1 MSHVEHHVVFE
12 CFLVLLHEFDKE
24 TEGKDISQTESEEE
38 SAMQFLAVI
47 LIKIDHDEEQD
58 QISYR
63 FIELSRMTGKHIYPF
78 EYECPGYI
86 GRVTDNFGVHQIRQ
100 TDEAGGD
107 RSSDGNHVHHI
118 HIMKFRLAA
127 IQPKG
132 DHQSEC
138 TSVTGINSVGRK
150 LYFSVLAVFLV
161 FAVSFIVFQQAR
173 EKQYKIGT
181 LTIKLENYNEL
192 LAEDLALSP
201 GEGIILQDSLHNKN
215 VTVAHEKL
223 QAFVRE
229 HESKDLRVTLVRP
242 NGKVIYDNM
251 SSDYEHFANHAKR
264 EEIAEALKNRVGSS
278 VERQS
283 KTLKHDYFYV
293 ASYFPESKLIIRTA
307 LPYNNDLAKSL
318 QADQHFIW
326 FAIVAVILL
335 TIVLYRFTDRLAKN
349 VSKLSIFAYKADHNE
364 SLEVEDLAKFPNDE
378 LGEIAER
385 IIKMYKRI
393 QTTRREQ
400 DVLKRQLTQNIA
412 HELKTPVASIQG
424 YLETILDN
432 PHINEEMKSQFLQR
446 CYAQSERLTSLLR
459 DISTLNRLDDG
470 SDMIDFEAV
479 DITQMVREIA
489 RETALER
496 ESHKMTF
503 ENLLPDQHIIV
514 KGNRSLLY
522 SVFRNLTDNA
532 IAYAGEGRKITL
544 SAKEQG
550 NKWHFIFCDNGQG
563 VPAEHLSRL
572 FERFYRVDKGRSRKM
587 GGTGLGLAIVK
598 NAVLLHGGTIRVSN
612 QLEGGLKFEFTLK
625 K

>member
-1 MSHVEHHVVFE
+1 M
-12 CFLVLLHEFDKE
+12 L
-24 TEGKDISQTESEEE
+24 
-38 SAMQFLAVI
+38 
-47 LIKIDHDEEQD
+47 KIQKTK
-58 QISYR
+58 S
-63 FIELSRMTGKHIYPF
+63 K
-78 EYECPGYI
+78 
-86 GRVTDNFGVHQIRQ
+86 
-100 TDEAGGD
+100 
-107 RSSDGNHVHHI
+107 
-118 HIMKFRLAA
+118 
-127 IQPKG
+127 
-132 DHQSEC
+132 
-138 TSVTGINSVGRK
+138 VGRK
-150 LYFSVLAVFLV
+150 LYFMVLTVFLV
-161 FAVSFIVFQQAR
+161 FAVSFIMFQQTR
-173 EKQYKIGT
+173 EKQFKISS
-181 LTIKLENYNEL
+181 LTMKLENYNAL
-192 LAEDLALSP
+192 LEEDLSLAHDR
-201 GEGIILQDSLHNKN
+201 GIILSNGDSLETLPSVSRSKL
-215 VTVAHEKL
+215 VVAETKL
-223 QAFVRE
+223 NAFIRE
-229 HESKDLRVTLVRP
+229 HESKDLRVTLIRP
-242 NGKVIYDNM
+242 DGKVVYDNM
-251 SSDYEHFANHAKR
+251 SKHYDRFANHLNRK
-264 EEIAEALKNRVGSS
+264 EIQEALKNGQGSS
-278 VERQS
+278 VERES
-283 KTLKHDYFYV
+283 KTLKQDYFYV
-293 ASYFPESKLIIRTA
+293 ASYFPADSIIIRSA
-307 LPYNNDLAKSL
+307 LPYNDDLSKSL
-318 QADQHFIW
+318 QADQHYIW
-326 FAIVAVILL
+326 FAVFAIIIL
-335 TIVLYRFTDRLAKN
+335 TIVLYRFTHRLGKN
-349 VSKLSIFAYKADHNE
+349 VAKLRIFAYKADHNE
-364 SLEVEDLAKFPNDE
+364 SLEIEDLAKFPDDE

-400 DVLKRQLTQNIA
+400 DILKRQLTQNIA

-432 PHINEEMKSQFLQR
+432 PHISEEMKEQFLQR

-496 ESHKMTF
+496 ESHQMTF

-532 IAYAGEGRKITL
+532 IAYAGEGRKMTL

-612 QLEGGLKFEFTLK
+612 QLKGGLKFEFTLK